1 MTPAITAL
9 LLAVFPF
16 SAAIADETVFLDTLS
31 GNWHGSGQVRL
42 NPGAV
47 PLAVSCSLDSR
58 ADGAALNL
66 AGACRA
72 KVVFS
77 RRIGVDLRANGTR
90 YTGSYVGSRRGAAR
104 LVGTRTG
111 ATLNL
116 QIIWPDKG
124 TSSRVASMRLAS
136 VGTGHM
142 QIVTI
147 EPHPQTGE
155 QVITAKIELT
165 RN

>member
-1 MTPAITAL
+1 MTSAIIAL
-9 LLAVFPF
+9 LLTIFTF
-16 SAAIADETVFLDTLS
+16 SAAIADEKDFLDTLS

-42 NPGAV
+42 NPGAM
-47 PLAVSCSLDSR
+47 PLTVSCSLDSR

-66 AGACRA
+66 DGACRA
-72 KVVFS
+72 KIMFS

-111 ATLNL
+111 DALNL

-124 TSSRVASMRLAS
+124 SGSHVASMRLAS
-136 VGTGHM
+136 FGTGHM

-147 EPHPQTGE
+147 EPHPQTGK
-155 QVITAKIELT
+155 QVVTAKIELT